1 LPWSAGVVG
10 ARLRPPIGSRSVI
23 AEDAESLL
31 DELEGHLD
39 GAADAVRPALLRAL
53 TRLRKIAE
61 EADDSPGSIGAAWQR
76 AADLYARSCREGN
89 PDRVNW
95 RRSSPNMTATWT
107 APWSS

>member
-1 LPWSAGVVG
+1 MAADELVAMVSGCRCA
-10 ARLRPPIGSRSVI
+10 ASSPIGSRSVI
-23 AEDAESLL
+23 AE
-31 DELEGHLD
+31 
-39 GAADAVRPALLRAL
+39 
-53 TRLRKIAE
+53 
-61 EADDSPGSIGAAWQR
+61 EADDSSGSIGAAWQR